1 MKLRKFAVI
10 AAMGLCAAGSAWAR
24 TTRPARSRSTTCGCA
39 PRRRASP
46 MARATWRSTT
56 RPRPPTACVGQFKRR
71 RARRA
76 AYRGNQD
83 GVAKMRQVEG
93 GIALPAGGEVK
104 LAPGGYHVMFLKLK
118 APSPKACGARHAQV
132 REGRRGR
139 RPVQG
144 QARRA
149 QPRHESRP
157 QLDEALSARRSAEQR
172 KRDARSTE
180 RASLHLNDREL
191 RATPAALADPP
202 QFGKSSPTGATRSR
216 LPVRSGA

>member
-1 MKLRKFAVI
+1 MRGRFRL
-10 AAMGLCAAGSAWAR
+10 GQDYQAGQVEIDDLWV
-24 TTRPARSRSTTCGCA
+24 
-39 PRRRASP
+39 RASAP
-46 MARATWRSTT
+46 GQSNGAGYMEIDNKAT
-56 RPRPPTACVGQFKRR
+56 
-71 RARRA
+71 A
-76 AYRGNQD
+76 ADRLLSVSSSAAERVELHTVETKD

-118 APSPKACGARHAQV
+118 APSPKALRCPPRSSS
-132 REGRRGR
+132 R
-139 RPVQG
+139 RPARSPSSSG

-149 QPRHESRP
+149 QPRHEPRP

-191 RATPAALADPP
+191 RALHPLH
-202 QFGKSSPTGATRSR
+202 
-216 LPVRSGA
+216 